1 MTKKTIKASDV
12 LGDNYYIYELTSSN
26 YTPALNDTIT
36 ITCTMKD
43 VYGAAAGSKS
53 ITLYQN
59 DTSKGA
65 KTTNSSGVATWSITC
80 SSAGLQKFNIKD
92 TSIEVFVDNKAVSSH
107 QHGNITSDGKITTSH
122 NGIYSTFVG
131 VQDSTGTL
139 YKASKI
145 NSDII
150 IDGTAHANIGSNA
163 NDNQSAINTAINTAL
178 GNKADSTHS
187 HSLSS
192 LGGTVTV
199 EKQSTAESGYA
210 HTYVIK
216 QNNTQVGSKINI
228 PKDFLVKSATLN
240 TCSTA
245 NNPVSGY
252 SVGDKYLDF
261 VVNAK
266 DNSAT
271 DEHLYVLVSDLVD
284 DVTIDSSWVAN
295 STNPVQSK
303 VIKTALDGKAN
314 SSHTHNATEIQ
325 DSSAHNRIGSG
336 ANDNQANIN
345 NSIDLA
351 LIDLDENI
359 LYTKMDLVGFDKFQ
373 VKDFI
378 NPNNWEN
385 SGCTYSNGVLTFSGS
400 NSFTA
405 TFPTDSLVGELGDF
419 ELNFDYI
426 IDDGLILGDIIDFDI
441 FGRETNYGVTEAD
454 INDGYVIIDVSF
466 KSENNIGTI
475 TSEASGDE
483 WHIDDVGS
491 LNPYTINAITPVG
504 NSTKIA
510 NIRYKANNIISLND
524 NKEDVY
530 NKVTS
535 ISSSSTDTQYPSAKA
550 VKSSLDLKLSKQEDS
565 LITVT
570 DVGILSSEYHTK
582 DRWTNK
588 GASGGSI
595 TSNALASTFQGNAF
609 YIYNFPPSVTS
620 VTMNFLSIIPG
631 NIHITNGEGVEMASI
646 NNLSTYTWTATSD
659 EGLGIRID
667 DPNKQVAYAV
677 TSITFNMD
685 NWIDKIYPIGATYI
699 STVEIEPST
708 LFGGVW
714 ERIKD
719 RFLLSSGDTYTN
731 ASTGGE
737 ATHTLTINE
746 MPQHTHSPPTW
757 VHYASTNGNTG
768 EYNVTR
774 ATGSNGNTYVGSAPQ
789 VNKDVGYTGGGQA
802 HNNMPPY
809 LVVCMWKRIA

>member
-1 MTKKTIKASDV
+1 MTTKKIKTSDI

-26 YTPALNDTIT
+26 YTPALNGTIT

-43 VYGAAAGSKS
+43 VYGVAAGSKS

-59 DTSKGA
+59 GTSKGA

-92 TSIEVFVDNKAVSSH
+92 TSIEVFVDDKAVSSH
-107 QHGNITSDGKITTSH
+107 QHGNITSDGKLTTSH
-122 NGIYSTFVG
+122 NGTYSTFVG

-150 IDGTAHANIGSNA
+150 IDGTAHTNIGSNA

-178 GNKADSTHS
+178 GNKANSTHS

-284 DVTIDSSWVAN
+284 DVTIDSSWVTN

-314 SSHTHNATEIQ
+314 SSHTHNATEIL
-325 DSSAHNRIGSG
+325 DPYAHDRIGSG
-336 ANDNQANIN
+336 ANDNQTNIN
-345 NSIDLA
+345 DSIDYALA
-351 LIDLDENI
+351 DLDENI
-359 LYTKMDLVGFDKFQ
+359 LYTRMNLVGFDKFQ
-373 VKDFI
+373 VKNFI

-385 SGCTYSNGVLTFSGS
+385 AGCTYSDGVLTFSGS

-419 ELNFDYI
+419 ELSFDYI
-426 IDDGLILGDIIDFDI
+426 IDDGLVLNDTIGFEVFDRTGQHTVTQNDID
-441 FGRETNYGVTEAD
+441 N
-454 INDGYVIIDVSF
+454 GYVIIDVSF
-466 KSENNIGTI
+466 KSENNHGII

-483 WHIDDVGS
+483 WHIDYVGRF
-491 LNPYTINAITPVG
+491 NPYTINAITPVG
-504 NSTKIA
+504 DYTKIT
-510 NIRYKANNIISLND
+510 NIRYKANDIISLND

-535 ISSSSTDTQYPSAKA
+535 LSSASTDTQYPSAKVVYDSLNEKA
-550 VKSSLDLKLSKQEDS
+550 DKSSVVDWDN
-565 LITVT
+565 IVFVDRT
-570 DVGILSSEYHTK
+570 D
-582 DRWTNK
+582 D
-588 GASGGSI
+588 
-595 TSNALASTFQGNAF
+595 
-609 YIYNFPPSVTS
+609 
-620 VTMNFLSIIPG
+620 
-631 NIHITNGEGVEMASI
+631 
-646 NNLSTYTWTATSD
+646 
-659 EGLGIRID
+659 
-667 DPNKQVAYAV
+667 
-677 TSITFNMD
+677 
-685 NWIDKIYPIGATYI
+685 
-699 STVEIEPST
+699 
-708 LFGGVW
+708 
-714 ERIKD
+714 
-719 RFLLSSGDTYTN
+719 
-731 ASTGGE
+731 
-737 ATHTLTINE
+737 
-746 MPQHTHSPPTW
+746 
-757 VHYASTNGNTG
+757 
-768 EYNVTR
+768 
-774 ATGSNGNTYVGSAPQ
+774 ATGSIILNFLA
-789 VNKDVGYTGGGQA
+789 
-802 HNNMPPY
+802 
-809 LVVCMWKRIA
+809 

>member
-1 MTKKTIKASDV
+1 MTTKKIKTSDI
-12 LGDNYYIYELTSSN
+12 LGSSYYAYELSSSN

-36 ITCTMKD
+36 ITCTCKN
-43 VYGAAAGSKS
+43 VYGNAVGSKS
-53 ITLYQN
+53 LTLYQN
-59 DTSKGA
+59 GTSKGS
-65 KTTNSSGVATWSITC
+65 KTTNSSGIVTWSITC
-80 SSAGLQKFNIKD
+80 STAGLQKFNIED

-107 QHGNITSDGKITTSH
+107 QHGNITSDGKLTTSH
-122 NGIYSTFVG
+122 NGTYSTFVG

-178 GNKADSTHS
+178 GNKANSTHS

-284 DVTIDSSWVAN
+284 DVTIDSSWVTN

-314 SSHTHNATEIQ
+314 SSHTHNTTEIR
-325 DSSAHNRIGSG
+325 DSSAYDRIGSG
-336 ANDNQANIN
+336 ANDTQANIN
-345 NSIDLA
+345 DSIDLA
-351 LIDLDENI
+351 LANLDDNI

-378 NPNNWEN
+378 NPNNWLTTE
-385 SGCTYSNGVLTFSGS
+385 CTYSDGVLTFSGF
-400 NSFTA
+400 NSFAT
-405 TFPTDSLVGELGDF
+405 TFPTDF
-419 ELNFDYI
+419 ELSFDYI
-426 IDDGLILGDIIDFDI
+426 IDDGLVLGNTFYFYI
-441 FGRETNYGVTEAD
+441 FGREAQYVITEDD
-454 INDGYVIIDVSF
+454 IDNGYAIIDVSF

-483 WHIDDVGS
+483 WHINDVGS
-491 LNPYTINAITPVG
+491 LNPYTISAITPVG

-510 NIRYKANNIISLND
+510 NIQYKANDIISLND
-524 NKEDVY
+524 NIISLYNNIISLYNDKENVY

-535 ISSSSTDTQYPSAKA
+535 ISSSSTHTQYPSAK
-550 VKSSLDLKLSKQEDS
+550 LLYDKLNTKENTSNK
-565 LITVT
+565 VT
-570 DVGILSSEYHTK
+570 SLSSSS
-582 DRWTNK
+582 TNTQYPSAK
-588 GASGGSI
+588 CVYDI
-595 TSNALASTFQGNAF
+595 FTNTS
-609 YIYNFPPSVTS
+609 
-620 VTMNFLSIIPG
+620 
-631 NIHITNGEGVEMASI
+631 
-646 NNLSTYTWTATSD
+646 
-659 EGLGIRID
+659 
-667 DPNKQVAYAV
+667 
-677 TSITFNMD
+677 
-685 NWIDKIYPIGATYI
+685 PI
-699 STVEIEPST
+699 
-708 LFGGVW
+708 LCN
-714 ERIKD
+714 
-719 RFLLSSGDTYTN
+719 LLSNVISY
-731 ASTGGE
+731 GE
-737 ATHTLTINE
+737 
-746 MPQHTHSPPTW
+746 
-757 VHYASTNGNTG
+757 
-768 EYNVTR
+768 
-774 ATGSNGNTYVGSAPQ
+774 
-789 VNKDVGYTGGGQA
+789 
-802 HNNMPPY
+802 NNDPD
-809 LVVCMWKRIA
+809 W